1 MSGQQNPDLAP
12 VLGAPQGHHASS
24 ALTLPPGTAH
34 TAKKQWKSD
43 WPYLQGW
50 AGEMKHFGV
59 SKLSKHLG
67 CSTWPESRKRR
78 GAGVVLPHHGGNR
91 LPLKKRFMQHLGGP
105 GAMSPSAPG
114 RTGLVSSWERWN
126 WRVESAF
133 VFFCLFV
140 FVLTPHQLR
149 PVCPSVRCSLAGAP
163 APGAR
168 GFVLSFW

>member
-91 LPLKKRFMQHLGGP
+91 LPLKKTVHAAFGGSRGHESFCPWPDRACQFLG
-105 GAMSPSAPG
+105 
-114 RTGLVSSWERWN
+114 E
-126 WRVESAF
+126 VELAGGKCLC
-133 VFFCLFV
+133 FFCLFV